1 MPISLILILVIIVY
15 LLFICDVT
23 LITQTSAIL
32 QANGNIFSLY
42 HAFGSLE
49 RRSAKVRFQHIFF
62 HINIHIILKSVL
74 EESFTGCFPF
84 EKPSENIDILLQN
97 NIHQIKTFFMTL
109 FIHND
114 VTVEI
119 TFYTRIL
126 NMLYLSS
133 TYFQSSLKVLWGRTF
148 IILPI
153 VLWCRETNLTYI
165 CIFIYLGNSWKR
177 LHFLHIFVL

>member
-15 LLFICDVT
+15 LLFIYAVT

-32 QANGNIFSLY
+32 QANESIFSLY

-62 HINIHIILKSVL
+62 LHINIHIILKSVL
-74 EESFTGCFPF
+74 EESITGCFPF
-84 EKPSENIDILLQN
+84 EKLSENIDILLQN

-133 TYFQSSLKVLWGRTF
+133 TYF
-148 IILPI
+148 
-153 VLWCRETNLTYI
+153 
-165 CIFIYLGNSWKR
+165 
-177 LHFLHIFVL
+177 

>member
-49 RRSAKVRFQHIFF
+49 RRSAQYDFNIFF
-62 HINIHIILKSVL
+62 FQINIHIILKSVL

-84 EKPSENIDILLQN
+84 EKTSENIDILLQN

-148 IILPI
+148 IILHI
-153 VLWCRETNLTYI
+153 VL
-165 CIFIYLGNSWKR
+165 
-177 LHFLHIFVL
+177 